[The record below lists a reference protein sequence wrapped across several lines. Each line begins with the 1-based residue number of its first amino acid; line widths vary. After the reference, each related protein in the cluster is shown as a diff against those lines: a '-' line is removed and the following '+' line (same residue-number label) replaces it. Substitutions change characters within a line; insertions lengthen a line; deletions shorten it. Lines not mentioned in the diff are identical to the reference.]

1 MSNDALRWAFNIAI
15 TGPSK
20 AVLVA
25 LADHADDAGECYPS
39 VGRLAFM
46 AGLSERGARK
56 CLRDLEA
63 AGLVETQTKDG
74 HRSRY
79 KLALDVTI
87 DPGTTCPPSSN
98 GPRNI
103 VPGGE
108 AQYSALTPEPR
119 AGEGG
124 IICRGGRNHV
134 PGTPEPRSP
143 KPLLTPIEPPEG
155 SLRAAPPPIWPD
167 ARAELWGDGLALL
180 RGLTGKPDGPSRA
193 LLGKLLKAARDDCP
207 LVMAKLRAAA
217 DLRPVEPVAWLTAAC
232 APQAND
238 DARLLAAVGL
248 APMAAGQRE
257 PFDEPPLW
265 NGRLLQ

>member
-119 AGEGG
+119 AALSVDTPEPRAGG
-124 IICRGGRNHV
+124 GGTTFRGPRNHV
-134 PGTPEPRSP
+134 PPNP
-143 KPLLTPIEPPEG
+143 
-155 SLRAAPPPIWPD
+155 
-167 ARAELWGDGLALL
+167 
-180 RGLTGKPDGPSRA
+180 
-193 LLGKLLKAARDDCP
+193 
-207 LVMAKLRAAA
+207 
-217 DLRPVEPVAWLTAAC
+217 
-232 APQAND
+232 
-238 DARLLAAVGL
+238 
-248 APMAAGQRE
+248 
-257 PFDEPPLW
+257 
-265 NGRLLQ
+265 